1 MIGSVGLIFTIDKA
15 IKLTGISVVRIDSTY
30 TKVRIWRV
38 SNKEIINTSE
48 VGSDNFARFSN
59 ILSPGDYMVSFW
71 APEAE
76 RLGFRTQ
83 GSDLKV
89 DSTVDG
95 VRFRVKAGYHTEE
108 FSRNKGAYP
117 DQDSLIPGIQLYFIA
132 NASPSVTLTAN
143 NQPLTE
149 NQRIGIGANDFTVNI
164 TANDTDPDDTLQFRV
179 KLNNV
184 VKTDWTAIAKNQ
196 PVSHMFKNADITAGV
211 NP

>member
-1 MIGSVGLIFTIDKA
+1 
-15 IKLTGISVVRIDSTY
+15 
-30 TKVRIWRV
+30 
-38 SNKEIINTSE
+38 
-48 VGSDNFARFSN
+48 
-59 ILSPGDYMVSFW
+59 
-71 APEAE
+71 
-76 RLGFRTQ
+76 
-83 GSDLKV
+83 
-89 DSTVDG
+89 
-95 VRFRVKAGYHTEE
+95 
-108 FSRNKGAYP
+108 
-117 DQDSLIPGIQLYFIA
+117 DSLIPGIQLYFIA

-211 NP
+211 NPFTVSVRDDKGNQTDFNGYLDKSWLVEDITSSVEIRRAEVYELGVSRGSIFGSTKSEIRRRSD